1 MLEIKNVNKKF
12 KNNIIFEDINI
23 KLEKGDLVHLYG
35 MNGSGKSTL
44 FKIIGGILDPDNGEI
59 ILDKNLKIGAVIE
72 NAGFIENENILFN
85 LRYLY
90 SLLNHFD
97 NEVEE
102 RLKKLCSEFN
112 LDLYNKEKLKNYSVG
127 MRQKVAIIQAIMEEQ
142 NIMLFDEPTRGLDQE
157 AINQFFK
164 IVKTLSKQKNRII
177 IIASHDLINSLNY
190 TKRLVIEDKK
200 IYEKEY

>member
-1 MLEIKNVNKKF
+1 MLEIKNINKKF

-23 KLEKGDLVHLYG
+23 RLEKGDLVHLYG

-44 FKIIGGILDPDNGEI
+44 FKIIGGILDPDNGKI

-90 SLLNHFD
+90 SLLNHYD

-142 NIMLFDEPTRGLDQE
+142 DIILFDEPTRGLDQE

-164 IVKTLSKQKNRII
+164 IIKTLSKQKNRII
-177 IIASHDLINSLNY
+177 IIASHDLMNSLNY
-190 TKRLVIEDKK
+190 TKKLVIEDKK
-200 IYEKEY
+200 IYEK

>member
-164 IVKTLSKQKNRII
+164 IVKTHYKQKNRII

>member
-35 MNGSGKSTL
+35 INGSGKSTL

-200 IYEKEY
+200 IYEKKY